1 MTIQQLAEH
10 LRAQGIEVRRVLQQT
25 THRPGG
31 SPDVVVPV
39 GLELGNGLWL
49 DRGMGDDRM
58 TLYRWDPEDEWVEI
72 GEYQSAQVADLVDD
86 IKEYSSG
93 HDRA

>member
-1 MTIQQLAEH
+1 MTIADLADA
-10 LRAQGIEVRRVLQQT
+10 LAKQGVEVRRILTQT
-25 THRPGG
+25 THRPGV

-49 DRGMGDDRM
+49 DQGMGDDRM

-72 GEYQSAQVADLVDD
+72 GEYQSAQVGDLIKA